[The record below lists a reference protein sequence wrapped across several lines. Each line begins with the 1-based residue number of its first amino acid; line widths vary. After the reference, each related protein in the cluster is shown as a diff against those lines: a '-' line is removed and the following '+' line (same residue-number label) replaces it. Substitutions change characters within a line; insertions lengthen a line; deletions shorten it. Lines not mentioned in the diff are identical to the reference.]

1 MIDLPQGGWAY
12 MPADIHVRFPGNSDV
27 ALSRRHLLAYIQWD
41 DTYLDFVPAHYRG
54 FFKYALP
61 HLHARTSN
69 IHTALSFSFFYE
81 LMTALGGVP
90 DERLAAIA
98 LSLHDCGW
106 SAVTSAQL
114 ADSLDYSGIAFTPNA
129 AEAKRLHC
137 ERGARLARHLLQ
149 HYHFHPAL
157 SEDQIQFVCDIISF
171 HERINEFKIN
181 GQTPKEFIVVCE
193 ADRLWPFA
201 YENFW
206 LDTVRKGVSPH
217 VYIHN
222 VERAID
228 SGLLLTD
235 YGRMKARQMVE
246 QRKREVLLCPVH
258 PEGESLESPAT
269 AVLVA
274 AED

>member
-1 MIDLPQGGWAY
+1 MIYKLRHHKHPDDPVRFRMIDLPQGGWAY

-27 ALSRRHLLAYIQWD
+27 ARSRRHLLAYIQWD

-69 IHTALSFSFFYE
+69 IHTALS
-81 LMTALGGVP
+81 
-90 DERLAAIA
+90 
-98 LSLHDCGW
+98 
-106 SAVTSAQL
+106 
-114 ADSLDYSGIAFTPNA
+114 
-129 AEAKRLHC
+129 
-137 ERGARLARHLLQ
+137 
-149 HYHFHPAL
+149 
-157 SEDQIQFVCDIISF
+157 
-171 HERINEFKIN
+171 
-181 GQTPKEFIVVCE
+181 
-193 ADRLWPFA
+193 